1 MLGIKIS
8 INNHPLT
15 EDNHQSEVVD
25 LDLQLTVKIVTQQ
38 IMAVLSAEEAN
49 QIALNFETGEESLV
63 VSVTGYEE
71 AVEKAIAAI
80 GDE

>member
-1 MLGIKIS
+1 MFGINTS

-15 EDNHQSEVVD
+15 EDNYQAEVVD
-25 LDLQLTVKIVTQQ
+25 LDLQMTIKIVTQQ
-38 IMAVLSAEEAN
+38 ITAVLTAEEAN
-49 QIALNFETGEESLV
+49 QIALNFETGEESLL
-63 VSVTGYEE
+63 VSIIGAEE